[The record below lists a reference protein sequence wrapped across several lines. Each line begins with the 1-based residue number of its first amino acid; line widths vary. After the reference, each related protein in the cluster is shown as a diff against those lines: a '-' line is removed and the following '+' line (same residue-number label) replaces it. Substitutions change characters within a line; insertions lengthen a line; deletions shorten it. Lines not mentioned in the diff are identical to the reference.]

1 MTLKSHI
8 ILPCFFILSFIL
20 FSCTE
25 EDDKDK
31 HAPKMVTSVPYDGEI
46 DVDTSQVIRINFTEQ
61 VFLSQDHKI
70 TINGI
75 VVNATTSHRDLL
87 IEYDLLPGQ
96 EYTLIIPENSVRDE
110 NQNYSQAITIKF
122 STKQTL
128 PQSGSIYEAEHAI
141 LKSGAAVNNTLPG
154 FSGTGYVSSGDGYL
168 TFSINAEFDGYFDL
182 SIRYSNSNSKK
193 VNDLYIDDVRMASI
207 TFSAVADWNTVVA
220 GKIKL
225 KKGSHAITIAKN
237 WGWTNYDY
245 IKLEVDSDFEY
256 KFSLNDKLV
265 TKNPSVHAVKLYD
278 FLLNNFGKKVLS
290 GAAAAHSTNIDE
302 AVWIHDNTGKW
313 PAITCFDFLDHTKK
327 DQSWVKYDAPLE
339 LSKEWW
345 KNNGI
350 VALMWHW
357 RDPLTKTGSFYTS
370 ETSFDVSRIN
380 DTTSLEYKA
389 MIADIDVISEYLKKF
404 RDAAIPVLWRPL
416 HEASGAW
423 FWWGAKGATHCKTLW
438 KLMFN
443 RMTEVHGLNNLIWVW
458 TSDVDAGAY
467 DWYPGDEFVDVIGMD
482 IYPGENQH
490 GSQYFSFIKI
500 MEIFSGKKLITLSEC
515 GSVPDPALM
524 KEYGDMWSYFMPWN
538 GDFTRSDKHN
548 GVEWWK
554 KLFSYDFVI
563 TRDLMPD
570 LK

>member
-1 MTLKSHI
+1 MTFKSHI
-8 ILPCFFILSFIL
+8 ILPCIFVLTFILSA
-20 FSCTE
+20 CTE
-25 EDDKDK
+25 EEEKDK
-31 HAPKMVTSVPYDGEI
+31 FAPKMLLSVPFDGELN
-46 DVDTSQVIRINFTEQ
+46 VDTSVVIKVNFTEQ
-61 VFLSQDHKI
+61 VFVAQNHNI
-70 TINGI
+70 TINGV
-75 VVNATTSHRDLL
+75 VVNATTKHRDLL
-87 IEYDLLPGQ
+87 IDFNLKPGQ
-96 EYTLIIPENSVRDE
+96 EYTLVIPENSVRD
-110 NQNYSQAITIKF
+110 QNNNFSESITITF
-122 STKQTL
+122 STKQSL
-128 PQSGSIYEAEHAI
+128 PQTGNVYEAESATLI
-141 LKSGAAVNNTLPG
+141 GGASLNNNQTG
-154 FSGTGYVSSGDGYL
+154 YSGTGYVSSGDGNL
-168 TFSINAEFDGYFDL
+168 TFNINAESDGYYDL

-193 VNDLYIDDVRMASI
+193 VNDLYIDGVKMASL
-207 TFSAVADWNTVVA
+207 TFSAVSEWTMLNA

-225 KKGSHAITIAKN
+225 NKGSHTITIAKN
-237 WGWTNYDY
+237 WGWTNYDF
-245 IKLEVDSDFEY
+245 IRLDFDSDFEY
-256 KFSLNDKLV
+256 KFSIDRSLV
-265 TKNPSVHAVKLYD
+265 TKNPSAQTVKLYD
-278 FLLNNFGKKVLS
+278 FLVNNFGKKVLS

-302 AVWIHDNTGKW
+302 AAWIYDNTGKW

-339 LSKEWW
+339 LSKQWW

-350 VALMWHW
+350 IALMWHW
-357 RDPLTKTGSFYTS
+357 RDPLTKTGPFYTA
-370 ETSFDVSRIN
+370 ETTFDISRIS

-423 FWWGAKGATHCKTLW
+423 FWWGAKGASHCKTLW

-458 TSDVDAGAY
+458 TTDVDAAAY
-467 DWYPGDEFVDVIGMD
+467 EWYPGDDYVDIIGMD

-490 GSQYFSFIKI
+490 GSQYFSFIKV
-500 MEIFSGKKLITLSEC
+500 MDIFKGRKIITLSEC

-548 GVEWWK
+548 GINWWK